1 MSAILDVTE
10 VTTRRAQP
18 SRSRLRRLLS
28 ACAGPL
34 RMLAQHQ
41 EQRQATAE
49 LSALSDREL
58 WDIGLVR
65 SDIERVVHVHCGS
78 EWR

>member
-10 VTTRRAQP
+10 VTTRRAGT
-18 SRSRLRRLLS
+18 SRSRLRSLLS

-34 RMLAQHQ
+34 KMLAKRQ
-41 EQRQATAE
+41 ERRQATAE

-58 WDIGLVR
+58 WDIGIVR

-78 EWR
+78 AWR